1 MVSRYFLQL
10 SYDGSEFH
18 GWQIQRNADTVQAA
32 LDKALTTYLHE
43 HIETVGAGRTDT
55 GVHAS
60 FFVAHFDCS
69 DGDLEKNQTTHL
81 YKLNSILPKSIS
93 LQKIKKMHAT
103 ANARFDAVSRTY
115 CYYMHQTKNPFLQ
128 KYSAPLSANI
138 DIDLMN
144 EAAKKLLDYTDFT
157 SFSKLHTDSKTNLC
171 RIAHAGWEREE
182 ELYVFTVR
190 ADRFLRNMVRAIVGT
205 LLEVGRGKCSLV
217 DFRELIEA
225 KDRGRAG
232 SSAPA
237 KGLSLTDVT
246 YPETIFIQD
255 SMIQ

>member
-1 MVSRYFLQL
+1 MFRYFLQL

-18 GWQIQRNADTVQAA
+18 GWQVQHNANTVQAA

-43 HIETVGAGRTDT
+43 HVETVGAGRTDT

-69 DGDLEKNQTTHL
+69 DSDLEKNQTTHL

-93 LQKIKKMHAT
+93 LQKIKKMHAD

-128 KYSAPLSANI
+128 KYSAPLNANI
-138 DIDLMN
+138 NMDLMN

-157 SFSKLHTDSKTNLC
+157 SFSKLHTDVKTNNC
-171 RIAHAGWEREE
+171 NIAEAFWYKQNEQ
-182 ELYVFTVR
+182 LIFKIT
-190 ADRFLRNMVRAIVGT
+190 ANRFLRNMVRAIVGT
-205 LLEVGRGKCSLV
+205 LLEVGRNRITVSDFCKIIEQKNRCLAGKSV
-217 DFRELIEA
+217 A
-225 KDRGRAG
+225 
-232 SSAPA
+232 A
-237 KGLSLTDVT
+237 KGLFLVDIK
-246 YPETIFIQD
+246 YPYQIND
-255 SMIQ
+255 